1 MASREHK
8 RVPTSSKAD
17 LCQTPAYA
25 LTPLYP
31 YLPKSWVI
39 WESACGQGHLSRG
52 LQDNGFEVVST
63 DIQQGFDFFAY
74 EPIHFDAIIT
84 NPPFSCKLQFLERCY
99 RLAKPFALLLP
110 VEVLG
115 VASIQRLFE
124 RYGIEVLFLSRRI
137 GFATVNTPFEKSSAW
152 FPVAWYTWGLGVD
165 KQMTFVTVEK
175 DSRQGRLF

>member
-1 MASREHK
+1 M
-8 RVPTSSKAD
+8 
-17 LCQTPAYA
+17 TPPYA
-25 LTPLYP
+25 LTPLYA

-63 DIQQGFDFFAY
+63 DIQQGFDFFTY
-74 EPIHFDAIIT
+74 EPIHFDMIIT

-115 VASIQRLFE
+115 VASIQRLFDQ
-124 RYGIEVLFLSRRI
+124 YGVEIILLNQRVN
-137 GFATVNTPFEKSSAW
+137 FATINTSFEKSAAW
-152 FPVAWYTWGLGVD
+152 FPVCWVTSHLFIG
-165 KQMTFVTVEK
+165 KQLSFGKIIK